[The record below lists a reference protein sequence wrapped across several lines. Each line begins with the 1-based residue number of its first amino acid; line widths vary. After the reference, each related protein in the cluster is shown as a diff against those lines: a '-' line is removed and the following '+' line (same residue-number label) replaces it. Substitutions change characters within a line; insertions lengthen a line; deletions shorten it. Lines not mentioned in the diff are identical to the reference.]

1 MMRSKKYQRG
11 AAKTRGSLVAEAR
24 KAASEH
30 LRRHAAWHAPAAS
43 PVALFFFAH
52 LLTLA
57 AFALMKSGILQ
68 QEQLDHKSL
77 VIWSVYGFLPLL
89 LCSYLCFFAVAR
101 PVAGI
106 LARRFPDWTTTSLE
120 LASGAAYG
128 AAVAVSLIALLQPD
142 TWLSAALVLLIG
154 LASGQGNWFIY
165 RKLTAVAACPQE
177 TPPQERP

>member
-1 MMRSKKYQRG
+1 MSSKRNQRS
-11 AAKTRGSLVAEAR
+11 AAKSRGSLTAGAWR
-24 KAASEH
+24 AAGEH

-57 AFALMKSGILQ
+57 AFALMKSGVLQ
-68 QEQLDHKSL
+68 QDQLDHKSL

-89 LCSYLCFFAVAR
+89 LCSYLGFFVVAR

-106 LARRFPDWTTTSLE
+106 LARKFPDWPAVRLD

-128 AAVAVSLIALLQPD
+128 VAVAASLLLLLQPGA
-142 TWLSAALVLLIG
+142 WLNGGLVLLVG
-154 LASGQGNWFIY
+154 LGSGLGNWFMY
-165 RKLTAVAACPQE
+165 RKLTAVAACPVEPQ
-177 TPPQERP
+177 PQEIP